1 MVHETWSDTFVEYT
15 VSPYERKY
23 DDFYKKSKDLLSIRN
38 LINLLITHRKILIYF
53 WNGQEIRITK
63 KDKKIEYI
71 KNEFV
76 DYFDLEEN
84 FIYAWEIE
92 KETVVYFNIRDVKKI
107 IVRYDNELNDLLC
120 GINSLFFRND
130 VTKMR

>member
-1 MVHETWSDTFVEYT
+1 MIHETWSDTFVEYK
-15 VSPYERKY
+15 VSPHERKY

-38 LINLLITHRKILIYF
+38 LINLLITHRKVLIYF

-92 KETVVYFNIRDVKKI
+92 KETVVYFNIREVKTI

-120 GINSLFFRND
+120 GVNSLFLRND
-130 VTKMR
+130 KTKM